1 MRGHIPAFPI
11 TAAPGFAAWSGRAHA
26 SSVLCTAKPT
36 SKATVKTV

>member
-1 MRGHIPAFPI
+1 MRGHIPAFPKN
-11 TAAPGFAAWSGRAHA
+11 AVPGFAAWNGCAHA